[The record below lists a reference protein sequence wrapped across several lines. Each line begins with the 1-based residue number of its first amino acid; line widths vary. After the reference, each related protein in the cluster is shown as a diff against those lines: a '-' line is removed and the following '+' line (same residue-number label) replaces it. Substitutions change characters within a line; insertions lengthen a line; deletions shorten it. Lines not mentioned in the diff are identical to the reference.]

1 MMGRCKNNL
10 CQALLAMAL
19 GVVALCT
26 SGCSIR
32 YSFTGASIPPDART
46 VSVANF
52 PNVAPL
58 VNATLATSFTEAL
71 KDRFSSQTRLG
82 IQEYG
87 GDFTFEGEI
96 TGYSVAPTAIQG
108 NETAAMNRLTVTV
121 HVKFTNNL
129 DEKASYDK
137 SFSAYEDFLS
147 TQQLTQVEGELV
159 PLLIEKLVDD
169 VFNGAVANW

>member
-1 MMGRCKNNL
+1 MSYRLRVG
-10 CQALLAMAL
+10 LLAFAAA
-19 GVVALCT
+19 VVVCV
-26 SGCSIR
+26 SGCSVS
-32 YSFTGASIPPDART
+32 YSFTGASIPPGAHT

-58 VNATLATSFTEAL
+58 VNATLATAFTEAL
-71 KDRFSSQTRLG
+71 KDRFASQTRLT

-87 GDFTFEGEI
+87 GDFSFEGEI

-121 HVKFTNNL
+121 HVKFTNSI
-129 DEKASYDK
+129 DEKESYDK
-137 SFSAYEDFLS
+137 SFSAYEDYPS
-147 TQQLTQVEGELV
+147 TQQLTQVEGQLV
-159 PLLIEKLVDD
+159 PQLIEKLVED

>member
-1 MMGRCKNNL
+1 MMVQNKNNYIL
-10 CQALLAMAL
+10 ALWTLALGGALL
-19 GVVALCT
+19 CI

-32 YSFTGASIPPDART
+32 YSFTGASIPPGARS

-71 KDRFSSQTRLG
+71 KDRFSSQTRLA

-129 DEKASYDK
+129 DEKASYDR
-137 SFSAYEDFLS
+137 SFSAYEDFPS

>member
-1 MMGRCKNNL
+1 MKTNGDIRFSFL
-10 CQALLAMAL
+10 ALLLSIA
-19 GVVALCT
+19 VVCMQA
-26 SGCSIR
+26 CSVR
-32 YSFTGASIPPDART
+32 YSFTGASIPPEAKT
-46 VSVANF
+46 VSVAPF

-58 VNATLATSFTEAL
+58 VNSTLATSFTEAL
-71 KDRFSSQTRLG
+71 KDRFTSQTHLS

-108 NETAAMNRLTVTV
+108 DETAAMNRLTVTV

-137 SFSAYEDFLS
+137 SFSAYEDFPS